1 MKNLQD
7 NQYHIFF
14 LFGHP
19 GVGKTTFA
27 IKAATYLLER
37 QVFNI
42 YYFVDLFGI
51 KDRDMFRNK
60 FNEVTNLNFPF
71 NYSLIKQVSN
81 RKTVV
86 IILDNVDEFFISS
99 MQEFQEEINLL
110 KNQFSHIKIILT
122 CKEKNI
128 SALDGES
135 FYTDSH
141 CLRRQLN
148 SLD

>member
-7 NQYHIFF
+7 NQYTVFF

-71 NYSLIKQVSN
+71 NYNLIKELSN

-86 IILDNVDEFFISS
+86 IILDNVDEFFMSS
-99 MQEFQEEINLL
+99 LQEFQEEINLL
-110 KNQFSHIKIILT
+110 KN
-122 CKEKNI
+122 
-128 SALDGES
+128 
-135 FYTDSH
+135 
-141 CLRRQLN
+141 
-148 SLD
+148 